1 MKNKSWFFNS
11 LVGLLALI
19 GILAFISCRHSATN
33 ADSVSDS
40 NTETIGRGEV
50 TSSIQAYGTV
60 MSEKDI
66 LLLSPE
72 RCIIKKV
79 LQTPGNKVAK
89 GDLLME
95 LDEESVM
102 SEIDR
107 MENQLEQRR
116 NALEKMQLNTESTRL
131 DMKQNEEAK
140 QIRVDRLKET
150 LADQEKLVQEGKL
163 PASRLERTREEIA
176 RAENDL
182 ENVSQK
188 YAIRIAQQEADENT
202 LQIQVRSQE
211 ENLREKKAL
220 LGKLNLKAPVPG
232 VILDIQGDE
241 GAQVDEGRML
251 VRMSDLSS
259 FKVVGMIEGKYSFLV
274 QTGNRAVV
282 TVDGEQL
289 EGQIGR
295 IVPIMDQ
302 RIQFDVHLA
311 DNSNPKLIPD
321 QNLPIEIFSSEQNN
335 VLRMKK
341 QAGYEQA
348 GRTLVYRIEGKEG
361 SKTEVVFGTVGGEWC
376 EIVSGLNEG
385 DRILVGGAD
394 PKTGPQTIVV
404 KN

>member
-1 MKNKSWFFNS
+1 MENKSWFFY
-11 LVGLLALI
+11 LTVGLLALI
-19 GILAFISCRHSATN
+19 GIVFFVRCHHSVKNEN
-33 ADSVSDS
+33 AVSGY
-40 NTETIGRGEV
+40 NTETIGRGQV
-50 TSSIQAYGTV
+50 KASIQAYGTV

-72 RCIIKKV
+72 RCIIKSV
-79 LQTPGNKVAK
+79 LQTPGNKVDK

-131 DMKQNEEAK
+131 DMRQNEEAK
-140 QIRVDRLKET
+140 KMRVDRLKEM
-150 LADQEKLVQEGKL
+150 LLDQEKSLQEGKIS
-163 PASRLERTREEIA
+163 ADRLERTREEIA

-182 ENVSQK
+182 ENVSLK
-188 YAIRIAQQEADENT
+188 YALRIAQQEADENT

-211 ENLREKKAL
+211 ENVKEKRAL

-259 FKVVGMIEGKYSFLV
+259 FKVVGMIESKYAFLV

-282 TVDGEQL
+282 SVGGEQL
-289 EGQIGR
+289 EGQVGR
-295 IVPIMDQ
+295 IIPIMDQ
-302 RIQFDVHLA
+302 RIQFDVHLT
-311 DNSNPKLIPD
+311 DSSNPKLIPD
-321 QNLPIEIFSSEQNN
+321 QNLPIEIFSSEQSN

-348 GRTLVYRIEGKEG
+348 GRTLVYRIEGKEAL
-361 SKTEVVFGTVGGEWC
+361 KTEVVFGTVGGEWC
-376 EIVSGLNEG
+376 EIVSGLSEG
-385 DRILVGGAD
+385 DRILADGAD
-394 PKTGPQTIVV
+394 PKTGPQTIVL